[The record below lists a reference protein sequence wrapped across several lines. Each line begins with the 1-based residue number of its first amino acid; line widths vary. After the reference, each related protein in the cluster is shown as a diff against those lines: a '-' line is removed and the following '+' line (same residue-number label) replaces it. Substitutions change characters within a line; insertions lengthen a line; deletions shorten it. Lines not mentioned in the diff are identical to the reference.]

1 MHVIYAYISL
11 YNIQEPDLEFVCR
24 DSSVRGYRNQRTFL
38 GNIKTG
44 ASIMNSTL
52 LPRRSLFPLVV
63 TLLLCVTAHAD
74 DTTSQGEIQGVLD
87 KQVAAWNR
95 GDIAG
100 FMAGYWN
107 SPDLIYQGNH
117 KVVRGWQSLLDS
129 YRQTFSSAGGME
141 MGTLKL
147 TAEELNMFGKD
158 TAIVWGKYVVTT
170 KDGKARGGLYTL
182 VMRKLPGGRLTVYD
196 RTSSE
201 PQ

>member
-1 MHVIYAYISL
+1 
-11 YNIQEPDLEFVCR
+11 
-24 DSSVRGYRNQRTFL
+24 
-38 GNIKTG
+38 
-44 ASIMNSTL
+44 MNSTFSS
-52 LPRRSLFPLVV
+52 RRSLLPLVV
-63 TLLLCVTAHAD
+63 AASLFVIAHAD
-74 DTTSQGEIQGVLD
+74 DAKARLQGEIQVVLD

-95 GDIAG
+95 GDIPG

-107 SPDLIYQGNH
+107 SPDLIYLGNH

-129 YRQTFSSAGGME
+129 YDQTFSSAGGKE

-147 TAEELNMFGKD
+147 AEEEINMFGKD
-158 TAIVWGKYVVTT
+158 TAIVWGKYLVTT

-182 VMRKLPGGRLTVYD
+182 VMRKLPGGWLTVYD